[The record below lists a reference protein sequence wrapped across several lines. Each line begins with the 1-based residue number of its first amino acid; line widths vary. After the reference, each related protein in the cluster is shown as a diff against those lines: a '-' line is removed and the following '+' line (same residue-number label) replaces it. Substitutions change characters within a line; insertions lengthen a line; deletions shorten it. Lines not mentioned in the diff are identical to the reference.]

1 MKKKEKKIVFP
12 IIGLFGGC
20 LIVEHLIIKS
30 LSIELTKQKSL
41 SDKHFELYMLMKNWV
56 KLKQKG
62 VNLSSYFLRKGY
74 NKIAIYGMNYVGR
87 ILVDELKNSG
97 LEIVKGI
104 DKDPD
109 AANSDIKV
117 VIPDNFNGHTD
128 ISEII
133 EPDRYKYCVGDFN
146 NYNDA
151 VAYRKKIES
160 EYPDA
165 FVVGIK
171 DNKILPLQQALDM
184 VN

>member
-1 MKKKEKKIVFP
+1 MKKKGKEIVFP

-117 VIPDNFNGHTD
+117 VIPDNFNDQVDAIVVTP
-128 ISEII
+128 ISFYNEICEEMENRI
-133 EPDRYKYCVGDFN
+133 SCPIISLKD
-146 NYNDA
+146 
-151 VAYRKKIES
+151 
-160 EYPDA
+160 
-165 FVVGIK
+165 VVFE
-171 DNKILPLQQALDM
+171 LS
-184 VN
+184 